1 MHQYFPSSAFK
12 DSQLMVRSPGRIN
25 LIGEHTDYNSGLCLP
40 AAISQSI
47 YFGIQSS
54 DKRSIKSLDRNEE
67 CTEFTNR
74 FDWEVYFKSVLDLL
88 QKEGFSIPGFKIFFG
103 GDLPSGAGLSSSS
116 SITCGFAFILNE
128 FFSLGISKPK
138 LTEFAVKAEKANG
151 LMGGMMDQ
159 ISIMNG
165 LKNHALFIDCADWS
179 FKTIPIHLENKTWLI
194 VDTKVKHK
202 LVDSDY
208 NKRSISCQSIQKKL
222 FENNIINS
230 NICEVTE
237 NQLFETKKYINADEF
252 TLLEYVVE
260 ENQRVLDFVFQL
272 KNNNTEAIGHI
283 LLKGHEGLRNKYK
296 VTCEELDFLIDIA
309 TKDSQCLGARM
320 MGGGFGGSTIHLISS
335 ESVEEYS
342 NKITQLYNS
351 RFGFNPHIFKALI
364 EDGVHIFDS
373 LEE

>member
-1 MHQYFPSSAFK
+1 
-12 DSQLMVRSPGRIN
+12 MVRSPGRIN

-88 QKEGFSIPGFKIFFG
+88 QKEGFSISGFKIIFG

-159 ISIMNG
+159 ISIING
-165 LKNHALFIDCADWS
+165 LKNHALLINCANWS
-179 FKTIPIHLENKTWLI
+179 FESIPINLENNTWLI

-202 LVDSDY
+202 LVNSDY
-208 NKRSISCQSIQKKL
+208 NNRSQSCQNIQKKL
-222 FENNIINS
+222 VMNDIINS
-230 NICEVTE
+230 HISEIKE
-237 NQLFETKKYINADEF
+237 SQLNEIKKFINAEEL

-260 ENQRVLDFVFQL
+260 ENQRVEDFVAQL
-272 KNNNTEAIGHI
+272 KNNKPEAIGHI
-283 LLKGHEGLRNKYK
+283 LLKGHEGLKNKYK
-296 VTCEELDFLIDIA
+296 VTCEELDFLIDLA
-309 TKDSQCLGARM
+309 TQDSHCLGARM
-320 MGGGFGGSTIHLISS
+320 MGGGFGGSTIHLIPS
-335 ESVEEYS
+335 ECIEEYS
-342 NKITQLYNS
+342 NRISNQYNS
-351 RFGFNPHIFKALI
+351 KFGFKPDIFKACI
-364 EDGVHIFDS
+364 ENGVNIFRT
-373 LEE
+373 